1 MRPKT
6 ATGFMGGSP
15 LFDAV
20 VFVLREVARLDCRL
34 PARLV
39 ALIPLGSGVKARAWS
54 VFPRLGVG
62 LALIL
67 ALLVDGHLV
76 ALAAGTQ
83 AHGGQKSGAREG
95 ELAGSS
101 HDFAPAGAA
110 LCSGLP

>member
-1 MRPKT
+1 MS
-6 ATGFMGGSP
+6 GSL

-20 VFVLREVARLDCRL
+20 VFVLREVARLDCGF

-39 ALIPLGSGVKARAWS
+39 ALIPLGSGVKARAGS

-62 LALIL
+62 LALVL

-76 ALAAGTQ
+76 ALAAATK
-83 AHGGQKSGAREG
+83 AHGDQKSGGAREG
-95 ELAGSS
+95 ELAGAS

>member
-6 ATGFMGGSP
+6 ATGFMSGSL

-39 ALIPLGSGVKARAWS
+39 ALIPLGSGVKARFGT
-54 VFPRLGVG
+54 VFPGLGIG
-62 LALIL
+62 LALVL

-76 ALAAGTQ
+76 ALAAG
-83 AHGGQKSGAREG
+83 AEPDGNKEDRCAREH
-95 ELAGSS
+95 E
-101 HDFAPAGAA
+101 PAG
-110 LCSGLP
+110 

>member
-6 ATGFMGGSP
+6 ATGFMSGSL

-20 VFVLREVARLDCRL
+20 IFVLRQVARLHRRL

-39 ALIPLGSGVKARAWS
+39 ALIPLGRGVKARAGS

-76 ALAAGTQ
+76 ALAAGSQ
-83 AHGGQKSGAREG
+83 ADGGHKSRAREG
-95 ELAGSS
+95 EVCGPS
-101 HDFAPAGAA
+101 HDFAPAA
-110 LCSGLP
+110 